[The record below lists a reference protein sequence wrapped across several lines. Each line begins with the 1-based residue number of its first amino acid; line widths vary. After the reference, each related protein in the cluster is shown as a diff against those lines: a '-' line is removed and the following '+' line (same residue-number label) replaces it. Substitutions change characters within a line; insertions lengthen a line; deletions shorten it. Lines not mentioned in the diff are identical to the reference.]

1 MLRKH
6 LADSGLGLGGEA
18 LIFCRRP
25 FLEYSFLL
33 FSTLSPSKVLWLSLV
48 THIPPPVMPPPP
60 PDTPIPCQHTD
71 TVPSVCFLTFYVE
84 PWFCS
89 SPGKILSLSE
99 PLSPCAPGWAESSV
113 CICYV
118 SPCAGYWSGSFTCL
132 SLVFLPTIPGG
143 VCCHHAQF
151 AMRKWQQSCRNGIW
165 IQAVWPPSRC
175 S

>member
-48 THIPPPVMPPPP
+48 THIPPPVMPPP
-60 PDTPIPCQHTD
+60 DTPIPCQHTD

-89 SPGKILSLSE
+89 SPGRYLAS
-99 PLSPCAPGWAESSV
+99 LSPCLPAPQVGPSRQSVFVMCPHVPDTDQGPLPVCPLFSSQQSQV
-113 CICYV
+113 V
-118 SPCAGYWSGSFTCL
+118 SAVIML
-132 SLVFLPTIPGG
+132 SL
-143 VCCHHAQF
+143 Q
-151 AMRKWQQSCRNGIW
+151 
-165 IQAVWPPSRC
+165 
-175 S
+175 